1 MNGTSLAGLY
11 IFILI
16 FMFKLNFIIAFRNIW
31 KNKSSS
37 LINIGGLAIGLSSC
51 LLLMLYAHYE
61 WNYDKQFKNSA
72 GIYQAM
78 VNSYDGNGNTVSTID
93 LTANVLA
100 ATLKEDFPEVKHIA
114 RTTNAYK
121 RLLTTADNSFK
132 ISSRYADPDFLKVFD
147 FQFLSGNPAKALNDP
162 NSIILTA
169 TTAKRLFG
177 TTDVLNKTVKFEN
190 QASLKV
196 TAVIKD
202 LPANITYTF
211 EALTPWTLF
220 ENLNQWPAK
229 TNWGN
234 HSFYTLM
241 TLTGNTDINQFNQ
254 KLKGLVKNHIVTA
267 KEDVFLFPLT
277 KLHLYGDFV
286 NGKSTGGKI
295 SQVQLFVA
303 LALGILL
310 IACINFMNLS
320 TAHAQ
325 KRAKEV
331 AIKKTMGATKSSLV
345 FQFLAES
352 LMLTAISILISI
364 AIVELA
370 LPWFNHLL
378 DITITISYLN
388 PVNWIMLFGLL
399 TLTGFLAGSYPAFY
413 LSAFNPVQ
421 TLKKKA
427 GFQILGLRQILVIIQ
442 FSFAIILIASTV
454 TIYQQIQFI
463 KNRPLGYQPNGLVEV
478 PHEGLLY
485 EKYDLLKSRLLE
497 SQAVVG
503 VTQSSSGITNKEST
517 IRELG
522 WEGMAES
529 GKLIDFDQLY
539 TTADFVK
546 TTGIR
551 LTQGRDFNKDRTS
564 DHSGILLSEKAVR
577 IMGLKHPLGAKIIHQ
592 GEPRIVTGVFA
603 DIVWG
608 NPNKFTAPMLI
619 AYADGISE
627 TITMRLNPQKSAAE
641 SIAAIGTILK
651 ELNPD
656 FPVDI
661 KFIDNLNQGKLKN
674 EATIGILANIFGGLA
689 IFISCMGLFGLTAY
703 SAAQRTKEIGIRKIL
718 GATVKELMEMLALNF
733 VKLVL
738 IAIVISSPVAWYL
751 MNRWL
756 MNFDIQTPVSL
767 WIFILTALFTILI
780 SLLTVSW
787 QTYKAAIAN
796 PIKALKY
803 E

>member
-1 MNGTSLAGLY
+1 
-11 IFILI
+11 
-16 FMFKLNFIIAFRNIW
+16 MFKLNFIIAFRNIW

-61 WNYDKQFKNSA
+61 LNYDKQFKNSTQ
-72 GIYQAM
+72 IYQAM
-78 VNSYDGNGNTVSTID
+78 VNGYDGNGNTVRTIN

-100 ATLKEDFPEVKHIA
+100 TTLKEEFPEVKHIA
-114 RTTNAYK
+114 RTTDVYK
-121 RLLTTADNSFK
+121 RLLTTNNTSFK
-132 ISSRYADPDFLKVFD
+132 INSRYADPDFLQVFD
-147 FQFLSGNPAKALNDP
+147 FQFISGNPVKALSDP
-162 NSIILTA
+162 NSIILTE

-177 TTDVLNKTVKFEN
+177 TIDALNKSVKFEN
-190 QASLKV
+190 QADLKV

-202 LPANITYTF
+202 LPANITYSF
-211 EALTPWTLF
+211 EALAPWMLF

-241 TLTGNTDINQFNQ
+241 TLAQNPDINQFNQ
-254 KLKGLVKNHIVTA
+254 KLKGLVQNHLATA

-277 KLHLYGDFV
+277 RLHLYGDFT

-295 SQVQLFVA
+295 EQVQLFVA
-303 LALGILL
+303 LAIGILL

-331 AIKKTMGATKSSLV
+331 GIKKTMGATKSELI
-345 FQFLAES
+345 FQFLTES
-352 LMLTAISILISI
+352 LILTAISILFSI
-364 AIVELA
+364 AIVELT

-378 DITITISYLN
+378 GITITINYFDPS
-388 PVNWIMLFGLL
+388 NWMILIGLL
-399 TLTGFLAGSYPAFY
+399 LFTSFLAGCYPAFY
-413 LSAFNPVQ
+413 LSRFNPVQ
-421 TLKKKA
+421 TLKKA
-427 GFQILGLRQILVIIQ
+427 VHVGGHHVLGLRQILVIVQ
-442 FSFAIILIASTV
+442 FSFAIILIASTI

-463 KNRPLGYQPNGLVEV
+463 KNRPLGYQSNGLIEV

-485 EKYDLLKSRLLE
+485 EKYDLLKSRLLA
-497 SQAVVG
+497 SQAVIG
-503 VTQSSSGITNKEST
+503 VTQSSGGITNKEST
-517 IRELG
+517 IRELQ

-551 LTQGRDFNKDRTS
+551 LTQGRDFNKDRVC
-564 DHSGILLSEKAVR
+564 DQAGILLSEKAVR
-577 IMGLKHPLGAKIIHQ
+577 VMRLKHPIGAKIIHQ
-592 GEPRIVTGVFA
+592 GEPRVVTGVFA

-608 NPNKFTAPMLI
+608 KQNKFSAPMII
-619 AYADGISE
+619 AYANGISE
-627 TITMRLNPQKSAAE
+627 TITMRLNPQKSAVE
-641 SIAAIGTILK
+641 SMATIGAILK
-651 ELNPD
+651 ELNPN

-661 KFIDNLNQGKLKN
+661 KFIDDLNQEKLQN
-674 EATIGILANIFGGLA
+674 EVTMGAIANIFGGLA
-689 IFISCMGLFGLTAY
+689 IVISCMGLFGLTAY

-718 GATVKELMEMLALNF
+718 GATVKELMGMLTVNF
-733 VKLVL
+733 VRLVL
-738 IAIVISSPVAWYL
+738 IAVVIASPIAWYL
-751 MNRWL
+751 MKSWL
-756 MNFDIQTPVSL
+756 MNFDVQTPISL
-767 WIFILTALFTILI
+767 WIFILTALFTVFIA
-780 SLLTVSW
+780 LLTVSW

-803 E
+803 D

>member
-1 MNGTSLAGLY
+1 
-11 IFILI
+11 
-16 FMFKLNFIIAFRNIW
+16 MFKLKFIIAFRNIW

-61 WNYDKQFKNSA
+61 LNYDKQFKNSTQ
-72 GIYQAM
+72 IYQAM
-78 VNSYDGNGNTVSTID
+78 VNGYDGNGNTVRTIN

-100 ATLKEDFPEVKHIA
+100 ATLKEEFPEVKHIA
-114 RTTNAYK
+114 RTTDVYK
-121 RLLTTADNSFK
+121 RLLTTNNTSFK
-132 ISSRYADPDFLKVFD
+132 INSRYADPDFLQVFD
-147 FQFLSGNPAKALNDP
+147 FQFISGNPVKALSDP
-162 NSIILTA
+162 NSIILTE

-177 TTDVLNKTVKFEN
+177 TIDALNKSVKFEN
-190 QASLKV
+190 QADLKV

-202 LPANITYTF
+202 LPANITYSF
-211 EALTPWTLF
+211 EALAPWTLF

-241 TLTGNTDINQFNQ
+241 TLAQNPDINQFNQ
-254 KLKGLVKNHIVTA
+254 KLKGLVQNHLATA

-277 KLHLYGDFV
+277 RLHLYGDFT

-295 SQVQLFVA
+295 EQVQLFVA
-303 LALGILL
+303 LAIGILL

-331 AIKKTMGATKSSLV
+331 GIKKTMGATKSELI
-345 FQFLAES
+345 FQFLTES
-352 LMLTAISILISI
+352 LILTAISILFSI
-364 AIVELA
+364 AIVELT

-378 DITITISYLN
+378 GITITINYLD
-388 PVNWIMLFGLL
+388 PSNWMISIGLL
-399 TLTGFLAGSYPAFY
+399 LFTSFLAGCYPAFY
-413 LSAFNPVQ
+413 LSRFNPVQ
-421 TLKKKA
+421 TLKKA
-427 GFQILGLRQILVIIQ
+427 VHVGGYHVLGLRQILVIVQ
-442 FSFAIILIASTV
+442 FSFAIILIASTI

-463 KNRPLGYQPNGLVEV
+463 KNRSLGYQSNGLIEV

-485 EKYDLLKSRLLE
+485 EKYDLLKSRLLA
-497 SQAVVG
+497 SQAVIG
-503 VTQSSSGITNKEST
+503 VTQSSGGITNKEST
-517 IRELG
+517 IRELQ

-551 LTQGRDFNKDRTS
+551 LTQGRDFNKDRVS
-564 DHSGILLSEKAVR
+564 DQAGILLSEKAVR
-577 IMGLKHPLGAKIIHQ
+577 VMGLKHPIGAKIIHQ
-592 GEPRIVTGVFA
+592 GEPRVVTGVFA

-608 NPNKFTAPMLI
+608 KQNKFSAPMII
-619 AYADGISE
+619 AYANGISE
-627 TITMRLNPQKSAAE
+627 TITMRLNPQKNAVE
-641 SIAAIGTILK
+641 SMATIGTILK
-651 ELNPD
+651 ELNPN

-661 KFIDNLNQGKLKN
+661 KFIDDLNQEKLQN
-674 EATIGILANIFGGLA
+674 EVTMGAIANIFGGLA
-689 IFISCMGLFGLTAY
+689 IVISCMGLFGLTAY

-718 GATVKELMEMLALNF
+718 GATVKELMGMLTVNF
-733 VKLVL
+733 VRLVL
-738 IAIVISSPVAWYL
+738 IAVVIASPIAWYL
-751 MNRWL
+751 MKSWL
-756 MNFDIQTPVSL
+756 MNFDVQTPISF
-767 WIFILTALFTILI
+767 WIFILTALFTVFIA
-780 SLLTVSW
+780 LLTVSW

-803 E
+803 D

>member
-1 MNGTSLAGLY
+1 
-11 IFILI
+11 
-16 FMFKLNFIIAFRNIW
+16 
-31 KNKSSS
+31 
-37 LINIGGLAIGLSSC
+37 
-51 LLLMLYAHYE
+51 MLYAHYE
-61 WNYDKQFKNSA
+61 WNYDKQFENPDQ
-72 GIYQAM
+72 IYQAM
-78 VNSYDGNGNTVSTID
+78 INGYDGNGNTVRT
-93 LTANVLA
+93 LNQTANVLA
-100 ATLKEDFPEVKHIA
+100 ATLKEEFPEVKNIA
-114 RTTNAYK
+114 RATDAYK
-121 RLLTTADNSFK
+121 RLLATGNNSFK
-132 ISSRYADPDFLKVFD
+132 INSRYADPDFLKVFD
-147 FQFLSGNPAKALNDP
+147 FQFISGNPAKALHDP

-177 TTDVLNKTVKFEN
+177 TTDVLNKTIKFEN
-190 QASLKV
+190 QADLKV

-211 EALTPWTLF
+211 EALAPWALF

-241 TLTGNTDINQFNQ
+241 TLDQHTDINQFNQ
-254 KLKGLVKNHIVTA
+254 KLKGLVKNHLATA
-267 KEDVFLFPLT
+267 KEDVFLFPLE
-277 KLHLYGDFV
+277 KLHLYGDFT

-295 SQVQLFVA
+295 EQVRLYVA
-303 LALGILL
+303 LAIGILL

-331 AIKKTMGATKSSLV
+331 GIKKTMGATKSELI
-345 FQFLAES
+345 FQFLTES
-352 LMLTAISILISI
+352 LLLTTISILASI
-364 AIVELA
+364 AIVELT

-378 DITITISYLN
+378 DINLAINYLN
-388 PVNWIMLFGLL
+388 PVNWIILSGLL
-399 TLTGFLAGSYPAFY
+399 ILTSVLAGCYPAFY
-413 LSAFNPVQ
+413 LSGFNPVQ
-421 TLKKKA
+421 TLKKA
-427 GFQILGLRQILVIIQ
+427 VHVGGFQALGLRQILVIVQ
-442 FSFAIILIASTV
+442 FSFAIILIASTI
-454 TIYQQIQFI
+454 TIYKQIQFI
-463 KNRPLGYQPNGLVEV
+463 KNRPLGYQSNGLIEI

-485 EKYDLLKSRLLE
+485 EKYDLLKSRLLA
-497 SQAVVG
+497 SQAVIG
-503 VTQSSSGITNKEST
+503 VTQSSSGITHKEST
-517 IRELG
+517 IRELQ
-522 WEGMAES
+522 WEGMPES

-539 TTADFVK
+539 TTSDFIK

-551 LTQGRDFNKDRTS
+551 LIQGRDFNKDMAS
-564 DHSGILLSEKAVR
+564 DQAGILLSEKAVR
-577 IMGLKHPLGAKIIHQ
+577 VMGLKHPLGAKIIYQ
-592 GEPRIVTGVFA
+592 GEHRIVTGVFA

-608 NPNKFTAPMLI
+608 KQTRFSAPMI
-619 AYADGISE
+619 VAYANGISE

-661 KFIDNLNQGKLKN
+661 KFIDNLNQEKLKN
-674 EATIGILANIFGGLA
+674 EATLGIIANVFGGLA

-718 GATVKELMEMLALNF
+718 GATVKELMEMLAMNF
-733 VKLVL
+733 IKLVV
-738 IAIVISSPVAWYL
+738 IAVVISLPVAWYL
-751 MNRWL
+751 MNSWL
-756 MNFDIQTPVSL
+756 MNFDIQTPISL
-767 WIFILTALFTILI
+767 WIFILTALFTIFI
-780 SLLTVSW
+780 ALLTVSW